1 MSQMSWKYPCLSK
14 RLCFCTCVRVRRLF
28 RCRQTSL
35 GGGLLCIARLFPQ
48 GSRKHPF
55 ERVATLLPKPD
66 KLIVCRKSCPRTTMH
81 FTWAAMHHWNS
92 SRPERPCTQPA
103 CGGRAGSLD
112 LAAADAR
119 AGFSRAVRAWHLIST
134 QPRPRRARQPS
145 RFRRCYTR
153 LPRAHRQHSCAQR

>member
-1 MSQMSWKYPCLSK
+1 LLKNKSCSVNNDIAYWCL
-14 RLCFCTCVRVRRLF
+14 
-28 RCRQTSL
+28 
-35 GGGLLCIARLFPQ
+35 A
-48 GSRKHPF
+48 
-55 ERVATLLPKPD
+55 
-66 KLIVCRKSCPRTTMH
+66 LIVAGHETMH

-92 SRPERPCTQPA
+92 SRPGRPCTRPA

-134 QPRPRRARQPS
+134 RPRPRRARQPS

-153 LPRAHRQHSCAQR
+153 LPRAHRQHSCSQQEASCPSRWRLRRLCRPGADTRRTGGSPPPQCPRRCLWNAVGRCVSVCV